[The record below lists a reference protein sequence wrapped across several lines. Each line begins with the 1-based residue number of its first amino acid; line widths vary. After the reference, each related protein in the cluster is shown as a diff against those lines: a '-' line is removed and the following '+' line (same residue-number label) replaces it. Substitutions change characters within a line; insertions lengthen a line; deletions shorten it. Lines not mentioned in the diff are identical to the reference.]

1 MREYTIPVGGIPHT
15 FLLSDED
22 AKARGLVPVKAAPE
36 RAVKQAAAP
45 KNKARTA
52 PTKG

>member
-1 MREYTIPVGGIPHT
+1 MRVYEIQIGGLPHT
-15 FLLSDED
+15 VQLSDED
-22 AKARGLVPVKAAPE
+22 AKARGLVPVEAAPTP
-36 RAVKQAAAP
+36 AVKQAPAP